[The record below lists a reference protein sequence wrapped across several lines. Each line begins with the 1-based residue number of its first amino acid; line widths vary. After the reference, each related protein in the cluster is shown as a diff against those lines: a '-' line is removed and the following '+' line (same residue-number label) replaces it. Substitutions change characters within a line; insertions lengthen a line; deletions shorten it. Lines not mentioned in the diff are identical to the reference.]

1 MTIANAAVTRL
12 GRVASVALVIAAVC
26 GVALVVAGLLLSMY
40 ETTTEPSS
48 GEVRHDTATL
58 VAVNGPGVLV
68 VLVVPL
74 LVTLAVGSALWQGAR
89 RGAVAVAVAWT
100 FAGLLAAFNVLS
112 MASIGVFF
120 LPVTAALLVA
130 CAVRRPRSEQPRSQS
145 SQGGVRSILR

>member
-1 MTIANAAVTRL
+1 MTIVNAAVTRL
-12 GRVASVALVIAAVC
+12 GRVASVALAIAAVC
-26 GVALVVAGLLLSMY
+26 GVALVVAGFLLPLY

-48 GEVRHDTATL
+48 GEVSRDTATL

-68 VLVVPL
+68 ILVVPL

-89 RGAVAVAVAWT
+89 RGAVTVAWT
-100 FAGLLAAFNVLS
+100 FAGLQAAFNVVS

-130 CAVRRPRSEQPRSQS
+130 CAVRRPRLDQHVPS
-145 SQGGVRSILR
+145 SDR